1 MKRKAVFIIII
12 LLCVL
17 SLNSQS
23 SNTIFILDG
32 SGSMWGKMGDET
44 KIGIARNVLKEAIKS
59 IEDTNLGLYVYGHRR
74 KSDCSDIEMVF
85 TPGLG
90 SQISF
95 NSTIDNINPTG
106 KTPLARSAIQVIDH
120 LKSTGDRTNIILI
133 TDGIETCDGDLCAV
147 IKEAKE
153 SGIEFV
159 LHIVGF
165 GLGDEDRKPLEC
177 AAQAGGGMY
186 MDAEDETGLSEAIE
200 ASKELKVE
208 DIASRLSVECLK
220 DDQLVDALIEVYVA
234 GTDDMITQVRSYA
247 SKETNPALIGIPYG
261 NYDLKVSV
269 TGETGIP
276 PRWIKDIEIDVDTI
290 RKELADFTAGLV
302 EILVLDNG
310 SLHDATLN
318 IYRNETGE
326 RVEGGRSYAH
336 DKANPAKYELSP
348 GSYKVVVKSVT
359 IEGAGIERE
368 FPLEINSRETAS
380 IKCEFNSGMV
390 SVGAERGD
398 VLADA
403 VVRID
408 SKSTGKF
415 VAQGR
420 TYISAQSNPKKFKL
434 SPGTYTIIARL
445 VKSKVSK
452 ELQIEVLPGQDEIY
466 TIKLE

>member
-1 MKRKAVFIIII
+1 MRTIIHLLIFILATTIG
-12 LLCVL
+12 LGA
-17 SLNSQS
+17 QS

-32 SGSMWGKMGDET
+32 SGSMWGKMGDKT
-44 KIGIARNVLKEAIKS
+44 KIEIARNVLKEAIKS
-59 IEDTNLGLYVYGHRR
+59 IEDSNLGLYVYGHRR

-85 TPGLG
+85 SPGLG
-90 SQISF
+90 SQMSF
-95 NSTIDNINPTG
+95 NSSIDQINPTG
-106 KTPLARSAIQVIDH
+106 KTPLARSAVQVIDY
-120 LKSTGDRTNIILI
+120 LKSTGEKANVILI
-133 TDGIETCDGDLCAV
+133 TDGIETCDGDLCTV

-153 SGIEFV
+153 AGIEFV

-186 MDAEDETGLSEAIE
+186 MDADDETGLSEAIE

-208 DIASRLSVECLK
+208 DIASRLSVECVK
-220 DDQLVDALIEVYVA
+220 DDQLVDALIEVYES
-234 GTDDMITQVRSYA
+234 GTDEMITQVRSYA
-247 SKETNPALIGIPYG
+247 SEETNPALIGIPYG
-261 NYDLKVSV
+261 DYDLKISV

-276 PRWIKDIEIDVDTI
+276 PRWIKSIEIDVDTI
-290 RKELADFTAGLV
+290 RKEHIDFTAGLV

-336 DKANPAKYELSP
+336 DKANPAKYDLSP
-348 GSYKVVVKSVT
+348 GYYKAVVKSVT

-368 FPLEINSRETAS
+368 FPFEINSRETSS

-390 SVGAERGD
+390 SVEVKRGGA
-398 VLADA
+398 LADA
-403 VVRID
+403 VLRID
-408 SKSTGKF
+408 SQLSGKF

-420 TYISAQSNPKKFKL
+420 TYTSAQSNPKKFKL
-434 SPGTYTIIARL
+434 SPGTYTINARL
-445 VKSKVSK
+445 VKSKISK
-452 ELQIEVLPGQDEIY
+452 ELQIEVKPGQDVIY
-466 TIKLE
+466 TFDLE